1 MPPHATS
8 LAELAPGEAA
18 TIRQILFDTLR
29 THCAE
34 SGLHEGDRVTRLEDG
49 GLGGVRVAVG
59 GTARSCPVEYAR
71 FVEVAPD
78 HRRRGAEFASSRGG
92 RESPAVGD
100 RRRHVH
106 SRGSS
111 LGGDCVC
118 LGCGARRPHQRGAP
132 CLEERC
138 PNCHKAMVREGSAPH
153 LAFLAR
159 QEKSR
164 KTGAGGRG

>member
-29 THCAE
+29 TRCAE
-34 SGLHEGDRVTRLEDG
+34 SGLHEGDHVTRLEG
-49 GLGGVRVAVG
+49 GELGGVRVAVG
-59 GTARSCPVEYAR
+59 GTATSCPVEYAR
-71 FVEVAPD
+71 FVEIAPD
-78 HRRRGAEFASSRGG
+78 RLRRGFVSSRGG

-100 RRRHVH
+100 GRRPAH

-118 LGCGARRPHQRGAP
+118 LGCGARKPHQRGAP

-138 PNCHKAMVREGSAPH
+138 PDCHKAMVREGSAPH